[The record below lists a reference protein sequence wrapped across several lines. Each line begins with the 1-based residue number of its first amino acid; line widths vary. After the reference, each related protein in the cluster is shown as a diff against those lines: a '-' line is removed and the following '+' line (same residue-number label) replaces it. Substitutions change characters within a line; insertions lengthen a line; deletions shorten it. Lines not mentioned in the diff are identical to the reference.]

1 MTQSPSDLAPATM
14 AKPWFS
20 QRPLSLGLLLPGLLF
35 ILFMFVWP
43 IGSMLVRAVYSPEL
57 ERALP
62 QTITALADWDGTSL
76 PGDPVAAAL
85 VSDLAATDRAT
96 AADAGRRLNY
106 ELPGFRQLLLKSVG
120 KSAPEEGMAGLI
132 AIDSRWGEDATWQAI
147 RRASP
152 VLTSYYLLTALDMK
166 RGDDGAIRAVPA
178 EEALFLQVI
187 GRTLWISAVVT
198 ISCLL
203 LGFPVAY
210 TVASSPPRRQAMLL
224 LLVFLPFWTSLL
236 VRSSA
241 WVILLQDN
249 GLLNS
254 ALINLGVITEPLR
267 LIFNRTGVYIA
278 LIHVMLPF
286 MVLPL
291 CNAMRAV
298 PADFVRAAFSM
309 GASAPRTLWK
319 VYIPQIWPGV
329 AAGVLLTFVVTV
341 GYYVTP
347 LLVGGNTDQMLSY
360 FIAFYTNTT
369 VNWGL
374 AAALAVVLS
383 VLMLVFLGL
392 YALIP
397 RRNSSFG
404 KG

>member
-1 MTQSPSDLAPATM
+1 MTDISSDLRPALR
-14 AKPWFS
+14 KPWLGP
-20 QRPLSLGLLLPGLLF
+20 RTLTLGLLLPGLAFLV
-35 ILFMFVWP
+35 FMFVWP
-43 IGSMLVRAVYSPEL
+43 IGSMLVRAVYSPEV

-62 QTITALADWDGTSL
+62 LTIAAMADWDGKAMPS
-76 PGDPVAAAL
+76 DQIAAAL
-85 VSDLAATDRAT
+85 IRDLAEIERST

-106 ELPGFRQLLLKSVG
+106 ELPGARQLLLKSVG
-120 KSAPEEGMAGLI
+120 KAQPEEGLAGLV
-132 AIDSRWGEDATWQAI
+132 AVDRRWGELEPWQAI

-166 RGDDGAIRAVPA
+166 QDNDGSIRGVPQDQ
-178 EEALFLQVI
+178 ALFLQVI

-198 ISCLL
+198 LSCLL

-249 GLLNS
+249 GLLNT
-254 ALINLGVITEPLR
+254 ALINLGLITEPLR

-298 PADFVRAAFSM
+298 PPDFVRAAFSM
-309 GASAPRTLWK
+309 GASPMRTLWK

-397 RRNSSFG
+397 RRNSG
-404 KG
+404 LGRG